1 VSLLSSIK
9 SIGSKIA
16 DAIGGIVDEFAKI
29 VDVILH
35 IRDYTIG
42 VIEDAQALI
51 QEATTEWDELTHF
64 KFVIAWKTRVISV
77 PRVFDNIQ
85 ELIALP
91 QKVIDAV
98 KDLITNIRTRFT
110 ATEAA
115 EAVEE
120 VIPGIGQA
128 AGIITAICEVLIIIK
143 GTIADVK
150 TIVDAIQT
158 LRKDIED
165 LDAIFL
171 PNRNPRRLEQ
181 LAGGGSIKIRVG
193 KLHPS

>member
-1 VSLLSSIK
+1 MSILSSIK
-9 SIGSKIA
+9 SIGSSIVSA
-16 DAIGGIVDEFAKI
+16 VGAITTEFTKI

-42 VIEDAQALI
+42 VIEDAEALI
-51 QEATTEWDELTHF
+51 SEATTEWDELTHF

-91 QKVIDAV
+91 QKVVDAIR
-98 KDLITNIRTRFT
+98 DLITNVRTRFT
-110 ATEAA
+110 TLEAA

-143 GTIADVK
+143 GTIADLKV
-150 TIVDAIQT
+150 IVDAIQT

-171 PNRNPRRLEQ
+171 PNRNPRRLEA
-181 LAGGGSIKIRVG
+181 LAAGGNIKIRVG
-193 KLHPS
+193 SLHK

>member
-1 VSLLSSIK
+1 VSAV
-9 SIGSKIA
+9 G
-16 DAIGGIVDEFAKI
+16 AITTEFTKI

-42 VIEDAQALI
+42 VIEDAEALI
-51 QEATTEWDELTHF
+51 SEATTEWDELTHF

-91 QKVIDAV
+91 QKVVDAIR
-98 KDLITNIRTRFT
+98 DLITNVRTRFT
-110 ATEAA
+110 TLEAA

-143 GTIADVK
+143 GTIADLKV
-150 TIVDAIQT
+150 IVDAIQT

-171 PNRNPRRLEQ
+171 PNRNPRRLEA
-181 LAGGGSIKIRVG
+181 LAAGGNIKIRVG
-193 KLHPS
+193 SLHK